1 MSSITDMEI
10 QHLRIKVSENAK
22 HEYQVEVSATSV
34 TGDKFILKE
43 DKTDIEKVT
52 YETLL
57 EKLVVEKFRATH
69 KELDETEKSS

>member
-1 MSSITDMEI
+1 MSSIMEVDV

-34 TGDKFILKE
+34 TGDKFVLKE
-43 DKTDIEKVT
+43 DRTDIEKIT
-52 YETLL
+52 YETPL
-57 EKLVVEKFRATH
+57 EKLVVEKFRATW

>member
-1 MSSITDMEI
+1 
-10 QHLRIKVSENAK
+10 
-22 HEYQVEVSATSV
+22 VEVSATSV